1 MWRTSR
7 ALPERGRI
15 GIFNRSY
22 YEEVLIV
29 RVHPA
34 ILQAQKLPAARVG
47 DGIWQERFEDI
58 NSFERHLD
66 RSGTVVRKFFLNVSR
81 KEQRKR
87 FRARLEE
94 PDKNWKFSLGDLE
107 QSEHWDDYMAAYE
120 DALRHTSTEHAP
132 WYVIP
137 ADAKWFMRMAV
148 ADVVVETLEGLDLR
162 FPEVTKKQRAEIEE
176 AKRRLDG

>member
-1 MWRTSR
+1 
-7 ALPERGRI
+7 
-15 GIFNRSY
+15 
-22 YEEVLIV
+22 
-29 RVHPA
+29 
-34 ILQAQKLPAARVG
+34 
-47 DGIWQERFEDI
+47 
-58 NSFERHLD
+58 
-66 RSGTVVRKFFLNVSR
+66 
-81 KEQRKR
+81 
-87 FRARLEE
+87 
-94 PDKNWKFSLGDLE
+94 
-107 QSEHWDDYMAAYE
+107 MAAYE